1 MKMSV
6 LRGKLLLSS
15 VMAGSIGVAG
25 PALAQLA
32 AESVASLPVAPPAA
46 QDDIVVTGSLFARAD
61 KETASPLTTI
71 SAEMLRQRGFTSVAD
86 AIRSVSADNSGSVP
100 IAFSNG
106 FAAGATGVSLR
117 GLGVNSTLVL
127 FDGLRGAYYPL
138 ADDGQRQFVDLN
150 TIPQFAVE
158 RIEVLRDGASATYGA
173 DAIGG
178 VINVITRKEYKGF
191 GGSAEAGVTGKGDV
205 GNQRLTFIAGT
216 GDLSE
221 DGYSA
226 YIGGEYFH
234 SDPLRARDR
243 GFPYNTRDFS
253 RLTCTASGA
262 PAPCRNRNPGAVG
275 AASTISAIVRRANQ
289 LIPGDV
295 YSGQVIAGSLY
306 QVLNPAGCAPGTI
319 AHSSASSGSFC
330 EQNFQADYRELQ
342 PEQTRYGVTGR
353 TTARIGEGIEAY
365 AMGTYYR
372 SDVTARNTPST
383 TRNTLPANTNGLILP
398 ARLSNGQL
406 NPNNPFAAEGL
417 AAQILYVF
425 ADIPLSN
432 TTRSNTYRGAL
443 GINGSLGDRGR
454 FAFEA
459 TGMHTDLDAIHR
471 GYINLAGLAKA
482 VADGTYNF
490 VDPSLNTAAVRRSV
504 APDVATRS
512 TSDLYMAQL
521 TATYALADLPG
532 GPLQVGGTASIRHER
547 LNAPN
552 GNPDS
557 AVVGINPVNARG
569 HRTVAAASIEVD
581 APLLDAVDLNLAGRF
596 DHYSDGYS
604 RFSPKVGLK
613 ITPIRQIAL
622 RGTYSQGFRAPQFTE
637 LNGNVVG
644 YITVGAPPCDIVLA
658 HGGTATANGGCT
670 GGSPYV
676 QSGNGLGI
684 NSSGT
689 PGLKPERSRSFTLGA
704 VFQPVPWFS
713 ATVDYYNIVKKDF
726 IAGGPDYGTALD
738 NHYAGQPLPAGY
750 SVTLNDPDPLYPS
763 APRTVLLINAPY
775 VNAAEQRTSGMDFTA
790 TLDLPL
796 ADGVR
801 LTSQLEVTKIF
812 AFDLV
817 SAEGTQHYV
826 GTQGPFQ
833 LSSGAGTPAWRGNWQ
848 NTLAV
853 GPATI
858 SATAYYTSGYRNTAE
873 DTTGPGTGGD
883 CTSTADLGGDPS
895 FCRTKHFLVVDL
907 VGSYKV
913 SENFTFYAN
922 INNLFDVSAPL
933 NLPNYAGA
941 AYNPTWS
948 QSGAVGRSFRAGA
961 RFRF

>member
-1 MKMSV
+1 MKKSA
-6 LRGKLLLSS
+6 LRRRLLLTTIAAS
-15 VMAGSIGVAG
+15 AIGGALPVQAQEAPP
-25 PALAQLA
+25 PALPSEAPQEAA
-32 AESVASLPVAPPAA
+32 AE
-46 QDDIVVTGSLFARAD
+46 DIVVTGSLFARAD
-61 KETASPLTTI
+61 KETASPLTTM
-71 SAEMLRQRGFTSVAD
+71 SAETLRQRGFTSIAD

-100 IAFSNG
+100 VAFSNG
-106 FAAGATGVSLR
+106 FAAGATGISLR

-138 ADDGQRQFVDLN
+138 ADDGQKQFVDLN
-150 TIPQFAVE
+150 TIPQFAVD

-178 VINVITRKEYKGF
+178 VINVITRKEFKGV
-191 GGSAEAGVTGKGDV
+191 GGSAEAGATEKGDV
-205 GNQRLTFIAGT
+205 GNQRLTFMAGT

-234 SDPLRARDR
+234 ADPLRASAR

-253 RLTCTASGA
+253 SLICTASGT
-262 PAPCRNRNPGAVG
+262 PAPCRNRNPGAT
-275 AASTISAIVRRANQ
+275 AAGSTISAVVRRANQ

-295 YSGQVIAGSLY
+295 YSGQVIPGPF

-319 AHSSASSGSFC
+319 AHSSAGGGSFC
-330 EQNFQADYRELQ
+330 EQDFARDYRELQ
-342 PEQTRYGVTGR
+342 PEQTRYGI
-353 TTARIGEGIEAY
+353 TARATARLGDGVEGY

-372 SDVTARNTPST
+372 SDVTSKAAPLT

-398 ARLSNGQL
+398 ALLSNGQL
-406 NPNNPFAAEGL
+406 NPNNPFAAEGA
-417 AAQILYVF
+417 AAQIFYAF
-425 ADIPLSN
+425 GDIPLSA
-432 TTRSNTYRGAL
+432 TTQSSTWRGAT
-443 GINGSLGDRGR
+443 GISGRLGDRGR

-459 TGMHTDLDAIHR
+459 TGMHTDLDSIRR
-471 GYINLAGLAKA
+471 GYINLAGLGKA

-490 VDPSLNTAAVRRSV
+490 VNPSLNGDAVRRQI
-504 APDVATRS
+504 APDVRTRS

-521 TATYALADLPG
+521 TATYAIADLPG
-532 GPLQVGGTASIRHER
+532 GPLQLGGTASIRHER
-547 LNAPN
+547 LDAPN
-552 GNPDS
+552 ANPNG
-557 AVVGINPVNARG
+557 AVVSINPVNARG
-569 HRTVAAASIEVD
+569 HRTVTAASVEID
-581 APLLDAVDLNLAGRF
+581 APLLDAVDLNLAGRY

-604 RFSPKVGLK
+604 RFSPKIGLK
-613 ITPIRQIAL
+613 VQPIRQIAL

-658 HGGTATANGGCT
+658 HGGTATENGGCT

-676 QSGNGLGI
+676 QAGNGLGI
-684 NSSGT
+684 NSNGT

-704 VFQPVPWFS
+704 VFQPTPWFS
-713 ATVDYYNIVKKDF
+713 ATIDYYNISKKDF
-726 IAGGPDYGTALD
+726 IAGGPDYGAAVE
-738 NHYAGQPLPAGY
+738 NYYAGKPLPAGY
-750 SVTLNDPDPLYPS
+750 SVTLNDPDPLYPN
-763 APRTVLLINAPY
+763 APRTVLLVNAPY
-775 VNAAEQRTSGMDFTA
+775 VNAAEQRTSGLDFSA

-796 ADGVR
+796 APDVQF
-801 LTSQLEVTKIF
+801 TSQLEVTKIF

-817 SAEGTQHYV
+817 APGGTQHYV

-848 NTLAV
+848 NTLAF
-853 GPATI
+853 GPATV

-873 DTTGPGTGGD
+873 DTTGAGTGGD
-883 CTSTADLGGDPS
+883 CASSADLGGDPN

-913 SENFTFYAN
+913 SDNFTFYAN
-922 INNLFDVSAPL
+922 VNNLFGVSAPL
-933 NLPNYAGA
+933 NLPNYAGS

-948 QSGAVGRSFRAGA
+948 QAGVVGRSFRAGA